1 MSCVQT
7 VAAPY
12 RGPVGHLALRRR
24 LGRWAPEINFRMP
37 KKRRSFSPQA
47 NTAIPAANVRISD
60 VVRPFSGDG
69 DVVQWICKLEMVA
82 KLRGTTELSNFLPL
96 FLEGPAFDVYS
107 EMEESSK
114 KDDEKIKK
122 ALIDAFGT
130 NAFQAYE
137 LLAKRSWNGEP
148 VDVYLSD
155 LRRLAKL
162 ADVESEALLRRA
174 FIVGLPP
181 AVSREL
187 RAVAKIDQMNLASIL
202 ERARALMAEQVVGA
216 TAAVA
221 AQRRQ
226 PQRTSSQP
234 NQPRRQCYRCGGPH
248 LVRSCKSPVTCW
260 TCGADGHRSS
270 ECAGNERGETS
281 APGAFP

>member
-1 MSCVQT
+1 
-7 VAAPY
+7 
-12 RGPVGHLALRRR
+12 
-24 LGRWAPEINFRMP
+24 MP
-37 KKRRSFSPQA
+37 RKRRSLSPQA
-47 NTAIPAANVRISD
+47 IAASLNSAANVRISD

-69 DVVQWICKLEMVA
+69 DVVQWLCKLEMVA
-82 KLRGTTELSNFLPL
+82 KLRGIRELSDFLPL

-114 KDDEKIKK
+114 EDAEEIKK
-122 ALIDAFGT
+122 VLTDAFGT

-148 VDVYLSD
+148 VDVYLSA

-181 AVSREL
+181 VVSREL
-187 RAVAKIDQMNLASIL
+187 RAVAKIEQMNLASIV
-202 ERARALMAEQVVGA
+202 ERARALMAEQVGGA
-216 TAAVA
+216 TAAGA

-226 PQRTSSQP
+226 PQRTANQP
-234 NQPRRQCYRCGGPH
+234 NQRRQCYRCGGPH
-248 LVRSCKSPVTCW
+248 LVRSCKSPLTCW
-260 TCGADGHRSS
+260 TCGAEGHRSS
-270 ECAGNERGETS
+270 ECAGNEKGEAS
-281 APGAFP
+281 APGAFPEGR